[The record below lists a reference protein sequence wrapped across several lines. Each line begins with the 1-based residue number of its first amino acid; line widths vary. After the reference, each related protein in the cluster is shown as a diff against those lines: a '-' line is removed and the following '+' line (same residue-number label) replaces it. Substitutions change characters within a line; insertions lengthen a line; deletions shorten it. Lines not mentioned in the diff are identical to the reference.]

1 MKTITSIEQLID
13 ALENGEYYYYGLRK
27 ASDADLEVIESGET
41 ELNRSHN
48 WDEFGMSDDLLP
60 GTCAIYVDRDMNA
73 DEIARRYDHVAHTY
87 DGDTILLIADDNSS
101 WGDDDNEIILGTERY
116 GADAV
121 AIVKIAR

>member
-1 MKTITSIEQLID
+1 MKTITSIEQLIS

-41 ELNRSHN
+41 ELSRSHV
-48 WDEFGMSDDLLP
+48 WDCGDMTDELLP
-60 GTCAIYVDRDMNA
+60 GTCAIYVDRDMSA
-73 DEIARRYDHVAHTY
+73 DEIAYRYDHVVRTY
-87 DGDTILLIADDNSS
+87 DGDTILLIADNDSS
-101 WGDDDNEIILGTERY
+101 WGEDDDEIILGTERY